1 MLGHRLPAMITIDTS
16 YSFPIT
22 ELCNFTW
29 VLGTIIPYHTPVTNL
44 DCVWQ
49 YTCYRGRG
57 NAWDPESVIFQGV
70 TLVLCWHHSVQIHA
84 IFSACFLTT
93 YTLQHKSAL
102 PTNLAICLHVIPRFH
117 TPCSIVDVSLRRM
130 QHCCGWHQLCDKG
143 GKIMW
148 TLHNHI
154 IVFAHKLPPDN
165 LLCTSTNTVDD
176 TFFMGWGK
184 VFPQNS
190 AIEPLDHIV
199 PLVHELWLYDG
210 ALLWNISNWVT
221 FCNDIGCV
229 AHITKHVTHV
239 TQNSVT
245 CVTVFY
251 FMFYAFIYVCWSFI
265 C

>member
-1 MLGHRLPAMITIDTS
+1 MFGSTHATAG
-16 YSFPIT
+16 
-22 ELCNFTW
+22 E
-29 VLGTIIPYHTPVTNL
+29 
-44 DCVWQ
+44 
-49 YTCYRGRG
+49 G
-57 NAWDPESVIFQGV
+57 NARDPWERYISGSNFSS
-70 TLVLCWHHSVQIHA
+70 TLASFCPDICHILSK
-84 IFSACFLTT
+84 FSYKLYSAACICLTN
-93 YTLQHKSAL
+93 KFG
-102 PTNLAICLHVIPRFH
+102 NGLHVIPRFP

-130 QHCCGWHQLCDKG
+130 QHCCGWHQLCHKG

-148 TLHNHI
+148 TLHNHV
-154 IVFAHKLPPDN
+154 IVFAHKRPPDN

-190 AIEPLDHIV
+190 AIELLDHIV

-239 TQNSVT
+239 TQHSVT
-245 CVTVFY
+245 CVTVVLFHVLCIYIFLLIFY
-251 FMFYAFIYVCWSFI
+251 I